1 MKLGGIKVAL
11 MQLGGMKEA
20 YEFVHEKYNIHLRQD
35 KVVLMQLGEMKETY
49 EFVHGKY
56 NII

>member
-1 MKLGGIKVAL
+1 MQDKVAL

-35 KVVLMQLGEMKETY
+35 KVVLMQLGGMKETY